1 MSALNEGLFWK
12 DTFERAIKTVAQTMV
27 ALLTADGIMDVLS
40 VDWGQIASIAG
51 LAGLI
56 SVLTSI
62 ASAGSG
68 NSASLVVDAK
78 EKK

>member
-12 DTFERAIKTVAQTMV
+12 DAIERSVKTIAQTLV
-27 ALLTADGIMDVLS
+27 ALLTADGIMDILA

-56 SVLTSI
+56 SILTSV
-62 ASAGSG
+62 ASAGTG
-68 NSASLVVDAK
+68 NSASLVVDSK
-78 EKK
+78 EK